1 MTCQADG
8 CTRSFHLG
16 CGLARGVVLLHADS
30 TSFCSAHTPYNPL
43 TAPTPRPPCALC
55 AAPVGND
62 ILQCPACSA
71 YVDRACLDKRASAGV
86 SDCPSCKDT
95 SAFKDLCERFGVWFQ
110 SPAAEKVLIASGS
123 GLPSQTIS
131 YLMREC
137 SHQSEKGPKLV
148 KNLLS
153 PMNQHLA
160 AQKTGRLFQN
170 RPAKSPE
177 EPIVRLTATPSPEKN
192 STLMKR
198 DGDSDVISSSGESKP
213 WFSTPGNPQPKK
225 QGKEHRK
232 TKSLPGKVHTNLK
245 SPNQLISTFFKPISK
260 SSDSEVEIME
270 PAGKATTSPTPSPV
284 NVALM
289 SPKKPLSPFKTIRM
303 CSTSTKVVRPVM
315 KIELSTDSGTEG
327 PLSDIDDILSGSIPH
342 LESHP
347 MAEAVFNPSNKHLKE
362 IMRKITQ
369 SEKEEKQTEFA
380 SHQESEKNLK
390 EKKAAET
397 KVRPEPER
405 KKVVKKV
412 KERVQMDSSDSSC
425 GKGRQ
430 RALIKKLPLT
440 SRQIFHGRNWVPM
453 TEFGKGE
460 DEAECECEWVMDYT
474 KNKLEDIVD
483 LNSGE
488 KTMMNLWNKHVNRY
502 QVKFIPFKR
511 IFTNLCSRVVEQST

>member
-1 MTCQADG
+1 
-8 CTRSFHLG
+8 
-16 CGLARGVVLLHADS
+16 
-30 TSFCSAHTPYNPL
+30 
-43 TAPTPRPPCALC
+43 
-55 AAPVGND
+55 
-62 ILQCPACSA
+62 
-71 YVDRACLDKRASAGV
+71 
-86 SDCPSCKDT
+86 
-95 SAFKDLCERFGVWFQ
+95 
-110 SPAAEKVLIASGS
+110 
-123 GLPSQTIS
+123 
-131 YLMREC
+131 
-137 SHQSEKGPKLV
+137 
-148 KNLLS
+148 
-153 PMNQHLA
+153 
-160 AQKTGRLFQN
+160 
-170 RPAKSPE
+170 
-177 EPIVRLTATPSPEKN
+177 
-192 STLMKR
+192 MKR
-198 DGDSDVISSSGESKP
+198 DGDSDVICSSSESKP
-213 WFSTPGNPQPKK
+213 WFSTPGNPQPRKL
-225 QGKEHRK
+225 GKEHRK
-232 TKSLPGKVHTNLK
+232 TKSLPGKMHTNLK

-362 IMRKITQ
+362 IMKKITQ
-369 SEKEEKQTEFA
+369 SEKEEKQTESA
-380 SHQESEKNLK
+380 ARQESEKNLK

-412 KERVQMDSSDSSC
+412 KERPQMDSSDSSC

-502 QVKFIPFKR
+502 QVEIILSKV